1 MDEQNGNNRPP
12 LRRSRSDRII
22 AGVCG
27 GLGESTGVDPMIF
40 RIGFVVLTIF
50 TFGTGMVLYAAAW
63 LLIRDEGAP
72 RTEGERIVGEVKT
85 RIDDY
90 RSPDTTSAGSPD
102 SSTGTSDPGAPAAGA
117 PDPDDRSR
125 GAN

>member
-90 RSPDTTSAGSPD
+90 RSSDTTAAGSPD
-102 SSTGTSDPGAPAAGA
+102 SSTGQSDPGAPAAA
-117 PDPDDRSR
+117 PPDPDDPSR
-125 GAN
+125 GGN

>member
-1 MDEQNGNNRPP
+1 MTPGRVP
-12 LRRSRSDRII
+12 LHRSRSNRII

-90 RSPDTTSAGSPD
+90 RSSDTTSAGSPD
-102 SSTGTSDPGAPAAGA
+102 SSTGQADPGTPAA
-117 PDPDDRSR
+117 PPPHPDDPSR
-125 GAN
+125 GAH